1 MRFVGLLEE
10 VLRRRA
16 RLISLLVL
24 RHLLLILHSRFRI
37 FFAVLVTSIVFRLVT
52 YFRRRRRRCKRRR
65 RRLHGRRLDARND
78 FVGRQDVVVL
88 TSRLFRHERED
99 CLVFVNV
106 DVINPRRDVFFGVS
120 RRELVGFVV
129 NLAKEEITVRAIM
142 DYSIF
147 PKDSLTRCLN
157 CSKVS
162 FVCSDSMEV
171 FLNMGQS
178 RPLFVYSVFSQ
189 TNYQH

>member
-1 MRFVGLLEE
+1 MRFVCLLEE

-88 TSRLFRHERED
+88 TSRLFRYERDD

-120 RRELVGFVV
+120 RRGLVGFVV
-129 NLAKEEITVRAIM
+129 NLAKEEIIVRAIM

-147 PKDSLTRCLN
+147 SKDSLTRCLN
-157 CSKVS
+157 CSQVS
-162 FVCSDSMEV
+162 FVCSDSLEV

>member
-88 TSRLFRHERED
+88 TSRLFRHERD
-99 CLVFVNV
+99 DRLVFFNV

-120 RRELVGFVV
+120 RRGPVGFVV
-129 NLAKEEITVRAIM
+129 NLAKEEITVR
-142 DYSIF
+142 SNNGLF
-147 PKDSLTRCLN
+147 NFFQRLTDTLLKLLSSEFCL
-157 CSKVS
+157 
-162 FVCSDSMEV
+162 
-171 FLNMGQS
+171 L
-178 RPLFVYSVFSQ
+178 
-189 TNYQH
+189 